1 MASARRDENG
11 RWEIIRE
18 EGDHETYNTWLGR
31 FFNALDPIFSRAKE
45 ASEFEFILCLLRIR
59 GMEDG
64 GWDPYETTLRAIPKI
79 SDVWR
84 AADAELSKHIGLW
97 IYGHIMEASEPY
109 ERLANFIRVASG
121 LRGQVVTA
129 FPPKGNRP
137 PSPGEKIAELHNK
150 AAAAGF
156 IDAMVPLR
164 EVWDRVLRNASF
176 HADYSVA
183 RSGLRTLNPVR
194 EYSWVEYD
202 NLVNGAVAY
211 NDVFS
216 RLYKLYVGGY
226 DRPIEIPVHPDFSP
240 DPDERAIVM
249 VREAYGVI
257 GIKDAWT
264 REQLQR
270 GKIPYHLVRFFPD
283 EAKMLE
289 EDPMR
294 ASFPTRPA

>member
-1 MASARRDENG
+1 MASARRDEHG
-11 RWEIIRE
+11 RWEIVTE

-84 AADAELSKHIGLW
+84 AADTELSKHIGLW

-121 LRGQVVTA
+121 QRGQIVTA

-137 PSPGEKIAELHNK
+137 PSPGEKIAELHNRGV
-150 AAAAGF
+150 AAGF
-156 IDAMVPLR
+156 IDAIVPLR
-164 EVWDRVLRNASF
+164 DVWDRVLRNASF

-183 RSGLRTLNPVR
+183 RSGLRTLNPAR

-202 NLVNGAVAY
+202 NLVNDAVAY
-211 NDVFS
+211 HDAFS
-216 RLYKLYVGGY
+216 RLYELYVGSY
-226 DRPIEIPVHPDFSP
+226 DRPIEIPGHPGFSP

-249 VREAYGVI
+249 VREGHGVI
-257 GIKDAWT
+257 GVKDAWT
-264 REQLQR
+264 REQLQH
-270 GKIPYHLVRFFPD
+270 GKISFRLVRYFHD
-283 EAKMLE
+283 EARLLE

-294 ASFPTRPA
+294 ALFPARPE